1 MVYQSLT
8 SVHSFQTF
16 VSYLHISTIVLGVL
30 ALIDFIFKFKRPIIF
45 KICFAVLISSLLFLD
60 ILLWMNYSFAD
71 ILKFSPFINFGIFG
85 SGLFSLS
92 ILNSGKIEKWVWLS
106 SILIFFININ
116 NYIGMSNIDT
126 GKELNFTVFSLRF
139 NDHSTLI
146 NITRF
151 LQRAIL
157 LFSLFKLVNTLRANK
172 SKNNFYQLKLI
183 RWITLIIGSV
193 FISVVLN
200 MLISIFLYRN
210 TAYLNYLFVV
220 YNFICLAFFLLTIY
234 RPSFLNNQDVT
245 KFDLKKFKNNDAL
258 RLNDRNFY
266 TPFFSNFYF
275 LNKEANI
282 EHFCKNNSI
291 EEKELFN
298 EQIFKLYQM
307 NFSNLINKHRVEYF
321 VEIVKNPKYAQFSVE
336 GLALESGFNSRTA
349 LYKPFKKFHGG
360 TPIDLIDFIN
370 S

>member
-1 MVYQSLT
+1 MYQSLT
-8 SVHSFQTF
+8 SAHSFQTF

-92 ILNSGKIEKWVWLS
+92 ILNSGKIEKWVWWS
-106 SILIFFININ
+106 SILILFININ
-116 NYIGMSNIDT
+116 NYISVSNIDT
-126 GKELNFTVFSLRF
+126 SKELNYTVFSLRF

-151 LQRAIL
+151 LQRAIIL
-157 LFSLFKLVNTLRANK
+157 ISLFKLVNTLRANK
-172 SKNNFYQLKLI
+172 SKNNLYQLKLI
-183 RWITLIIGSV
+183 KWITLIIGFV
-193 FISVVLN
+193 FISVGLN
-200 MLISIFLYRN
+200 MFISIFFYRN

-220 YNFICLAFFLLTIY
+220 YNFICLAIFLLTIY
-234 RPSFLNNQDVT
+234 RPSFLNNQDIT

-291 EEKELFN
+291 DEKELFN